1 MKLADFGI
9 SRYLNKDEQAKT
21 IIGSV
26 GYVAPEVV
34 LGKPYDKRC
43 DLWSLG
49 VILYEMMELEIPF
62 ARNKISMVQLAKE
75 KPKVNFY
82 NESSPSL
89 LKDFADK
96 LLRYDPA
103 ERISCDEILEHKFII
118 NILKK
123 IDSMKG

>member
-1 MKLADFGI
+1 MVVKLADFGI

-49 VILYEMMELEIPF
+49 VILYEMIELEIPY
-62 ARNKISMVQLAKE
+62 AREKISMVQLSKE
-75 KPKVNFY
+75 RP
-82 NESSPSL
+82 
-89 LKDFADK
+89 
-96 LLRYDPA
+96 
-103 ERISCDEILEHKFII
+103 
-118 NILKK
+118 
-123 IDSMKG
+123 